1 MLNLFLVL
9 ANPAWFAMLYPVLR
23 RGLAVAV
30 RPLDARLVLP
40 MVLVCTFAF
49 MPLVFTVPRE
59 DGNAVLEEGLSASN
73 IITLV
78 LTGLTGLYLLG
89 KIALDRRVA
98 LLPFAM
104 PYLPFTLMI
113 GVNTLS
119 AAWSIVPPY
128 TLYRS
133 AELFIFY
140 HASIV
145 IFDRTDI
152 ERRFADLLAIITVA
166 WLVAV
171 LPIIVDSLAHGI
183 VFSAAK
189 NNMMP
194 YVCAMLGFLVVFRPP
209 ERRRRAYLALALA
222 GFVIAGSAASTGAL
236 VAVGPAL
243 LMSSRHAVLR
253 RLGIA
258 GALLA
263 IVGFV
268 LLMLDLAAFPALL
281 DLLATILQ
289 KPAIELANGTG
300 RSTFWPT
307 FIAATQDRLAGSGFS
322 AGDRFIQLLI
332 PTTALA
338 ETLGREDVFIT
349 SSHNMFLSAWAG
361 TGLIGLGFALVVL
374 LTPLSWGMKLDRGG
388 RRFVA
393 ASVLMLVLNGMT
405 TPGIFQ
411 DWNVNVLALAGLLA
425 VIRVQLPPDGR
436 VPAYPPAE
444 PRASA
449 PAPAPGAP
457 APETGVAAAWRI
469 S

>member
-9 ANPAWFAMLYPVLR
+9 AIPVWFTMLYPLAR
-23 RGLAVAV
+23 RNLAVAV

-89 KIALDRRVA
+89 KIGLDRRIA

-113 GVNTLS
+113 GMDGLS
-119 AAWSIVPPY
+119 TAWSIVPPY

-133 AELFIFY
+133 VELLIFY

-145 IFDRTDI
+145 IFDQSDI
-152 ERRFADLLAIITVA
+152 EYRFADILAIIILS
-166 WLVAV
+166 WLAAV
-171 LPIIVDSLAHGI
+171 LPIILESLAHGI
-183 VFSAAK
+183 IFSAAK

-194 YVCAMLGFLVVFRPP
+194 YVCAMLGFLVIFRPP
-209 ERRRRAYLALALA
+209 QRRRGAYLGLALI
-222 GFVIAGSAASTGAL
+222 GFVVAGSAASTGAL
-236 VAVGPAL
+236 VAVGPAM
-243 LMSSRHAVLR
+243 LMSSRHVVLR
-253 RLGIA
+253 NFGIF
-258 GALLA
+258 GALAA
-263 IVGFV
+263 IAGFV

-289 KPAIELANGTG
+289 KPAVELANGTG

-332 PTTALA
+332 PTTTLA

-361 TGLIGLGFALVVL
+361 TGMIGLGFSFVVL
-374 LTPLSWGMKLDRGG
+374 FTTLSWGMKLDLGG

-393 ASVLMLVLNGMT
+393 SCVLMLVLNGMT
-405 TPGIFQ
+405 TPGIYQ

-425 VIRVQLPPDGR
+425 FIRVQLPPDGR
-436 VPAYPPAE
+436 AD
-444 PRASA
+444 R
-449 PAPAPGAP
+449 PAPISTDLR
-457 APETGVAAAWRI
+457 PEAAVANAWRI

>member
-9 ANPAWFAMLYPVLR
+9 AIPVWFTMLYPLAR
-23 RGLAVAV
+23 RNLAVAV

-89 KIALDRRVA
+89 KIGLDRRIA

-113 GVNTLS
+113 GMDGLS
-119 AAWSIVPPY
+119 TAWSIVPPY

-133 AELFIFY
+133 VELLIFY

-145 IFDRTDI
+145 IFDQSDI
-152 ERRFADLLAIITVA
+152 EYRFADILAIIILS
-166 WLVAV
+166 WLAAV
-171 LPIIVDSLAHGI
+171 LPIILESLAHGTI
-183 VFSAAK
+183 FSAAK

-194 YVCAMLGFLVVFRPP
+194 YVCAMLGFLVIFRPP
-209 ERRRRAYLALALA
+209 QRRRGAYLGLALI
-222 GFVIAGSAASTGAL
+222 GFVVAGSAASTGAL
-236 VAVGPAL
+236 VAVGPAM
-243 LMSSRHAVLR
+243 LMSSRHVVLR
-253 RLGIA
+253 NFGIF
-258 GALLA
+258 GALAA
-263 IVGFV
+263 IAGFV

-289 KPAIELANGTG
+289 KPAVELANGTG

-332 PTTALA
+332 PTTTLA

-361 TGLIGLGFALVVL
+361 TGMIGLGFSFVVL
-374 LTPLSWGMKLDRGG
+374 FTTLSWGMKLDLGG

-393 ASVLMLVLNGMT
+393 SCVLMLVLNGMT
-405 TPGIFQ
+405 TPGIYQ

-425 VIRVQLPPDGR
+425 FIRVQLPPDGR
-436 VPAYPPAE
+436 AD
-444 PRASA
+444 R
-449 PAPAPGAP
+449 PAPISTDLR
-457 APETGVAAAWRI
+457 PEAAVANAWRI